1 MLPIDVWSNLSSTVW
16 LSQAHLL
23 VLRAGISIETIKQD
37 QTGSNR
43 IKQDNALTDKKTAAT
58 SEMAPDT

>member
-37 QTGSNR
+37 QTG
-43 IKQDNALTDKKTAAT
+43 
-58 SEMAPDT
+58 